1 MHNLRLL
8 LALSFLIVFFGC
20 VENEIERYDV
30 LISVEPHGS
39 ASISPEVY
47 GPLFPG
53 DSLSITITPA
63 DGFSFDQWSGTI
75 NSVEETI
82 TIFGTQDHQL
92 NATLSD
98 VSHLPE
104 EVEVYK
110 KSQFDPHPIF
120 AVHLGA
126 NTSVVINKD
135 GEIIQEYNFENRLGN
150 DIERLPNGEFLGIFK
165 PMTKTHISF
174 GGSGGV
180 LRRINADQ
188 QTLWQYVISSE
199 TELAH
204 HDLERLPNG
213 NVMTIVWEK
222 ISTEQAIALGA
233 QTEVPI
239 YLEKLVEIDPNT
251 DEIVWQWRSADH
263 LIQDVDDSA
272 STYGNIRQ
280 YPRKIDINYNSH
292 IEDGDWMHANG
303 IVYDHTR
310 DLVFM
315 TVNFYDE
322 VWVIDHSTTTAQA
335 STASGGNYGVGGD
348 LVYRFGNPAAYG
360 SAQPPI
366 FDHVHHPNFSN
377 DNNTQMLFYSNG
389 ETAEKSIVFELQLP
403 AQLSLDPNT
412 ENLPAIV
419 WQFSHPE
426 MYYRI
431 VSGAVKLPNGNVL
444 ICEGDFGFWEINPSG
459 HVVWKMKGYQSGFW
473 RAYPVLD

>member
-1 MHNLRLL
+1 
-8 LALSFLIVFFGC
+8 
-20 VENEIERYDV
+20 
-30 LISVEPHGS
+30 
-39 ASISPEVY
+39 
-47 GPLFPG
+47 
-53 DSLSITITPA
+53 
-63 DGFSFDQWSGTI
+63 
-75 NSVEETI
+75 
-82 TIFGTQDHQL
+82 
-92 NATLSD
+92 
-98 VSHLPE
+98 
-104 EVEVYK
+104 
-110 KSQFDPHPIF
+110 
-120 AVHLGA
+120 
-126 NTSVVINKD
+126 
-135 GEIIQEYNFENRLGN
+135 
-150 DIERLPNGEFLGIFK
+150 
-165 PMTKTHISF
+165 MTKTHISF

-204 HDLERLPNG
+204 HDLERLPNV

-222 ISTEQAIALGA
+222 ITTKQAKALGA
-233 QTEVPI
+233 QTEGPI
-239 YLEKLVEIDPNT
+239 YLEKLVKIDPNT

-322 VWVIDHSTTTAQA
+322 VYVIDHSTTTAQA

-348 LVYRFGNPAAYG
+348 LVYRFGNPAAYA

-377 DNNTQMLFYSNG
+377 NNNTQMLFYSNG
-389 ETAEKSIVFELQLP
+389 ETAERSIVFELQLP

-431 VSGAVKLPNGNVL
+431 VSGAVKLPNGIKTVKL
-444 ICEGDFGFWEINPSG
+444 
-459 HVVWKMKGYQSGFW
+459 VK
-473 RAYPVLD
+473 R

>member
-1 MHNLRLL
+1 MNNLRLF
-8 LALSFLIVFFGC
+8 LAFSSIIVFFGC

-165 PMTKTHISF
+165 PMTQTHISF

-222 ISTEQAIALGA
+222 ISTEQAKALGA
-233 QTEVPI
+233 QTEGPI

-335 STASGGNYGVGGD
+335 STLVWGV
-348 LVYRFGNPAAYG
+348 VRCF
-360 SAQPPI
+360 
-366 FDHVHHPNFSN
+366 H
-377 DNNTQMLFYSNG
+377 
-389 ETAEKSIVFELQLP
+389 
-403 AQLSLDPNT
+403 
-412 ENLPAIV
+412 
-419 WQFSHPE
+419 
-426 MYYRI
+426 
-431 VSGAVKLPNGNVL
+431 
-444 ICEGDFGFWEINPSG
+444 
-459 HVVWKMKGYQSGFW
+459 
-473 RAYPVLD
+473 